1 MKNQDKKLALL
12 GNASIPTALLAMGVP
27 TMIGMLVNAF
37 YNLVDAYFVG
47 GLGEIQMGAI
57 SVVYPLG
64 QVVVGLGLL
73 FGNGAA
79 SYISRLLGHG
89 NREIADKVASTALY
103 GGLLAGAVLITFS
116 ILFLNPVLRLLGA
129 TDSIL
134 PYAVTYAE
142 IYIISCIFNEFNV
155 TMNNIATSEGSAKT
169 TMLALLTGA
178 VINIVLD
185 PLFIYAFHLGVAGAA
200 LATAV
205 SQAVSTSIYLFYI
218 FGKKSVFHFRIRD
231 CSFTK
236 DIMAEI
242 FKIGIPT
249 LAFQLLTSLSISLTN
264 NAAGNYGDSA
274 IAGMGVVTRLISMG
288 SLSVFGFI
296 KGFQPIAGYS
306 YGAKKFDRLFEAIK
320 TSLIFST
327 AFCMAFGLILAL
339 FPEAIVSLFTK
350 SDGEMIRIGAAALRA
365 NGFSIIFFG
374 ASTVYSSLF
383 LALGKAKEG
392 FLLGSLR
399 QGICFIPLILILPP
413 IWGLNGIL
421 YAAPLADVLT
431 AMVTVFM
438 AISLHKKLNKMRS
451 HSLPSFSANAF

>member
-264 NAAGNYGDSA
+264 NAAGNYGDPA

-365 NGFSIIFFG
+365 NGFIIIFFG